1 MRRLAHGLFWL
12 TDGLALGAL
21 RELAAAGVR
30 VPDDVA
36 VIGFDNI
43 GESRYSVPSLTTVDA
58 GCSSRRSGSSSGSPP
73 GWSRRTRLRK
83 SVFPQGPTGCR
94 SRSPAWFAAN
104 LEVHIKRTGVLQMRV
119 VVTGGTGRAG
129 RWVVRLLAEA
139 GHEVVNLD
147 VVDRPELELPGEF
160 CRVDLAD
167 AGKVY
172 DALFQFRPEGIC
184 HLAANP
190 APTGQAQIDVF
201 DNNVMSAHN
210 LMQAAGDLGVS
221 RVVYASSEMA
231 TGLLTEGKTPT
242 QIPFD
247 ETERH
252 PSPNAYA
259 LSKYLSEVIADSL
272 AVRYP
277 QTAWVGLRINNV
289 IPPDGYERFAA
300 EWEDPGLSKANFW
313 SYIDA
318 RDVGTA
324 YRAALEGTSGGH
336 EVCLV
341 AAADTRAKRGL
352 RELMAEFYDGYD
364 RFTSD
369 YEDPRSAF
377 DCAKMKALFGWTP
390 SYSWRDQ

>member
-1 MRRLAHGLFWL
+1 
-12 TDGLALGAL
+12 
-21 RELAAAGVR
+21 
-30 VPDDVA
+30 
-36 VIGFDNI
+36 
-43 GESRYSVPSLTTVDA
+43 
-58 GCSSRRSGSSSGSPP
+58 
-73 GWSRRTRLRK
+73 
-83 SVFPQGPTGCR
+83 
-94 SRSPAWFAAN
+94 
-104 LEVHIKRTGVLQMRV
+104 MRV

-129 RWVVRLLAEA
+129 QWVVRELAAA
-139 GHEVVNLD
+139 GHD
-147 VVDRPELELPGEF
+147 VINFDMVDRPELDLPGQF
-160 CRVDLAD
+160 CRVELTD

-172 DALFQFRPEGIC
+172 DALFQYRPDGVC

-190 APTGQAQIDVF
+190 APSGQAQIDVF
-201 DNNVMSAHN
+201 DNNVLSAHN

-231 TGLLTEGKTPT
+231 TGLLTDGVVPE

-247 ETERH
+247 ESERR

-289 IPPDGYERFAA
+289 IPPDSYDRFVD
-300 EWEDPGLSKANFW
+300 EWADPGRNAVNFW

-324 YRAALEGTSGGH
+324 YRAALEGTSAGH
-336 EVCLV
+336 EVCLI

-364 RFTSD
+364 RFADD
-369 YEDPRSAF
+369 YQDPRSAF
-377 DCAKMKALFGWTP
+377 DCTKMRTLFGWTP
-390 SYSWRDQ
+390 THSWRDQSSSL

>member
-1 MRRLAHGLFWL
+1 
-12 TDGLALGAL
+12 
-21 RELAAAGVR
+21 
-30 VPDDVA
+30 
-36 VIGFDNI
+36 
-43 GESRYSVPSLTTVDA
+43 
-58 GCSSRRSGSSSGSPP
+58 
-73 GWSRRTRLRK
+73 
-83 SVFPQGPTGCR
+83 
-94 SRSPAWFAAN
+94 
-104 LEVHIKRTGVLQMRV
+104 MRV

-129 RWVVRLLAEA
+129 QWVVRDLAEA
-139 GHEVVNLD
+139 GHDVVNLD
-147 VVDRPELELPGEF
+147 VASRPDLELPGEF
-160 CRVDLAD
+160 CRVELTDM
-167 AGKVY
+167 GKVY

-190 APTGQAQIDVF
+190 APSGQAQIDVF
-201 DNNVMSAHN
+201 DNNVLSAHN

-231 TGLLTEGKTPT
+231 TGLLTEGRTPT

-259 LSKYLSEVIADSL
+259 LSKYLSEVIADSV

-277 QTAWVGLRINNV
+277 ETAWVGLRINNV
-289 IPPDGYERFAA
+289 IAPDGYDRFAD
-300 EWEDPGLSKANFW
+300 EWDDPSLSKANFW

-324 YRAALEGTSGGH
+324 CRAALEGTSSGH

-364 RFTSD
+364 SFAAD

-377 DCAKMKALFGWTP
+377 DCTKMKTLFGWSP
-390 SYSWRDQ
+390 SHSWREH

>member
-1 MRRLAHGLFWL
+1 
-12 TDGLALGAL
+12 
-21 RELAAAGVR
+21 
-30 VPDDVA
+30 
-36 VIGFDNI
+36 
-43 GESRYSVPSLTTVDA
+43 
-58 GCSSRRSGSSSGSPP
+58 
-73 GWSRRTRLRK
+73 
-83 SVFPQGPTGCR
+83 
-94 SRSPAWFAAN
+94 
-104 LEVHIKRTGVLQMRV
+104 MRV

-129 RWVVRLLAEA
+129 RWVVEILAEA
-139 GHEVVNLD
+139 GHEVVNFD
-147 VVDRPELELPGEF
+147 VASRPELELPGEF
-160 CRVDLAD
+160 CRVELAD

-172 DALFQFRPEGIC
+172 DALFQFRPEAVC

-190 APTGQAQIDVF
+190 APSGQAQIEVF
-201 DNNVMSAHN
+201 HNNVRSAYH

-231 TGLLTEGKTPT
+231 TGLLTEGAVPT

-247 ETERH
+247 EGERY

-259 LSKYLSEVIADSL
+259 LSKYLSEVIADSF

-289 IPPDGYERFAA
+289 IAPDGYSRFQQ
-300 EWEDPGLSKANFW
+300 EWDDPSLGRHNFW

-324 YRAALEGTSGGH
+324 YRAALEGTSSGH
-336 EVCLV
+336 EVCLI

-352 RELMAEFYDGYD
+352 RELMAEYYDGYD
-364 RFTSD
+364 RFAGD

-390 SYSWRDQ
+390 TYSWRDR

>member
-1 MRRLAHGLFWL
+1 
-12 TDGLALGAL
+12 
-21 RELAAAGVR
+21 
-30 VPDDVA
+30 
-36 VIGFDNI
+36 
-43 GESRYSVPSLTTVDA
+43 
-58 GCSSRRSGSSSGSPP
+58 
-73 GWSRRTRLRK
+73 
-83 SVFPQGPTGCR
+83 
-94 SRSPAWFAAN
+94 
-104 LEVHIKRTGVLQMRV
+104 MRV

-129 RWVVRLLAEA
+129 QWVVRLLAEA
-139 GHEVVNLD
+139 GHEVVNFD
-147 VVDRPELELPGEF
+147 VVDRPELKLPGEF
-160 CRVDLAD
+160 CRVELAD

-190 APTGQAQIDVF
+190 APSGQAQIEVF
-201 DNNVMSAHN
+201 GNNVLSAYN

-231 TGLLTEGKTPT
+231 TGLLTEGAAPA

-247 ETERH
+247 ETERR

-259 LSKYLSEVIADSL
+259 LSKYISEVIADSL
-272 AVRYP
+272 ALRYP

-289 IPPDGYERFAA
+289 IPPDEYGRFGQ
-300 EWEDPGLSKANFW
+300 EWEDPSLSQVNFW

-324 YRAALEGTSGGH
+324 YRAALEGTSHGH
-336 EVCLV
+336 EVCLI

-352 RELMAEFYDGYD
+352 RQLMAEFYDGYD
-364 RFTSD
+364 RFRDD
-369 YEDPRSAF
+369 YQDPRSAL
-377 DCAKMKALFGWTP
+377 DCTKMKTLFGWTP

>member
-1 MRRLAHGLFWL
+1 
-12 TDGLALGAL
+12 
-21 RELAAAGVR
+21 
-30 VPDDVA
+30 
-36 VIGFDNI
+36 
-43 GESRYSVPSLTTVDA
+43 
-58 GCSSRRSGSSSGSPP
+58 
-73 GWSRRTRLRK
+73 
-83 SVFPQGPTGCR
+83 
-94 SRSPAWFAAN
+94 
-104 LEVHIKRTGVLQMRV
+104 
-119 VVTGGTGRAG
+119 
-129 RWVVRLLAEA
+129 LAEA
-139 GHEVVNLD
+139 GHEVINFD
-147 VVDRPELELPGEF
+147 VVSRGELELPGEF
-160 CRVDLAD
+160 CRVELAD

-172 DALFQFRPEGIC
+172 DALCQFRPDGIC

-190 APTGQAQIDVF
+190 APSGQAQIEVF
-201 DNNVMSAHN
+201 DNNVLSAHN

-231 TGLLTEGKTPT
+231 TGLLTEGTVPT

-259 LSKYLSEVIADSL
+259 LSKYISEVIADSL
-272 AVRYP
+272 AIRYP

-289 IPPDGYERFAA
+289 VPPDGYDRFSD
-300 EWEDPGLSKANFW
+300 EWEDPGRSKANFW

-324 YRAALEGTSGGH
+324 YRAALEGTSSGH
-336 EVCLV
+336 EVCLI

-364 RFTSD
+364 RFASD
-369 YEDPRSAF
+369 YQDPRSAF

-390 SYSWRDQ
+390 SHSWRDQ